1 MGWYHLLETSRELG
15 SRRCRMGGLRGQL
28 APGLRWKQLP
38 VPGGRITR
46 SGRRGEAVG
55 GFLRRVLFHEARLTS
70 KNRASWPLCN
80 PATGCNWRRRISG
93 GAVRARAGQ
102 RAHKTAR
109 SPQCDLRRDLPASP
123 EHGLQP
129 TCRSRSHE
137 LLLAGHVRRQRRARC
152 SAVQRGQYLVRC
164 WSWRWRWR
172 WSCRLPV
179 LELPHAC
186 AAAGPRPLSTNAE
199 TPGVHARRRAHHTS
213 TTPAQQSGAKLAQH
227 PALGATQRSG
237 TGHRLGPIAGW
248 SNHYQARTAPTVRV
262 ASLRALPLLARIP
275 EPSQCHSPAQQAPTV
290 HLPILGSCQLR
301 GS

>member
-152 SAVQRGQYLVRC
+152 SAVQRGQCLVRC
-164 WSWRWRWR
+164 WSWSWR
-172 WSCRLPV
+172 WSWRLPALLPGRGRYQRTRRRQGCTHV
-179 LELPHAC
+179 GVPITPQRLLLSNLEPSWRSTPLSGQPSAPVRVIALVQLLGGPITIKPELPLPC
-186 AAAGPRPLSTNAE
+186 AWLRCGPCRCSPGSQSPPSVIRPPN
-199 TPGVHARRRAHHTS
+199 
-213 TTPAQQSGAKLAQH
+213 KL
-227 PALGATQRSG
+227 P
-237 TGHRLGPIAGW
+237 PCIC
-248 SNHYQARTAPTVRV
+248 PF
-262 ASLRALPLLARIP
+262 
-275 EPSQCHSPAQQAPTV
+275 
-290 HLPILGSCQLR
+290 
-301 GS
+301 